1 MSALVTVSSPTRPQ
15 SRVVEGLR
23 GQQGA
28 LPPGKGLLAPWLG
41 HPRLQLRPD
50 IRGRP
55 VETCGLVQDRVQ
67 WPSSPGSILP
77 AGWWASRN
85 WLVLPPI
92 PVGGGGQWGLRQDSP
107 RPATMEAGTW
117 APHLRPGTG
126 QPRQPLTSTWGRPAP
141 PPPAPQFHP
150 DSSGARPHV
159 RPPLLAGSGCSDAPS
174 TGCDPSQAEGSGD
187 FSRARGVG
195 RKWPGPHTAR
205 ETCPRGRHLQA
216 LMRPEHWR
224 GAGTHGR
231 GAGTHGTLQE
241 PGPARLNP
249 SLKLSLASI
258 NLFLPFEN

>member
-1 MSALVTVSSPTRPQ
+1 M
-15 SRVVEGLR
+15 
-23 GQQGA
+23 
-28 LPPGKGLLAPWLG
+28 LG
-41 HPRLQLRPD
+41 HLRLQLRPD

-150 DSSGARPHV
+150 DSSGARPHI

-187 FSRARGVG
+187 FSRDPGCRPEVARA
-195 RKWPGPHTAR
+195 PHSEGDPPAR
-205 ETCPRGRHLQA
+205 APPAGAYEARALERGRDPRDIA
-216 LMRPEHWR
+216 
-224 GAGTHGR
+224 GAGTCQ
-231 GAGTHGTLQE
+231 AQ
-241 PGPARLNP
+241 P
-249 SLKLSLASI
+249 LS
-258 NLFLPFEN
+258 

>member
-1 MSALVTVSSPTRPQ
+1 M
-15 SRVVEGLR
+15 
-23 GQQGA
+23 
-28 LPPGKGLLAPWLG
+28 LG

-126 QPRQPLTSTWGRPAP
+126 QPRQPLTSTWGSPAP
-141 PPPAPQFHP
+141 PPPPPSSTQTALERGPTSGHPYWPAPGAP
-150 DSSGARPHV
+150 MRPARGVTPARPKEAVTFH
-159 RPPLLAGSGCSDAPS
+159 G
-174 TGCDPSQAEGSGD
+174 T
-187 FSRARGVG
+187 RGVG

-205 ETCPRGRHLQA
+205 ETRPRGRHLQA

-241 PGPARLNP
+241 PGPARQNP